1 MQSDREK
8 ELRTLLAQ
16 VRELLTRTENRFEWS
31 GWENSVDALEEFDAL
46 VTAVLEDRDRPARRN
61 LKVLFIPTGPIQEVS
76 ISSGWGRE
84 FLALSDRID
93 QLL

>member
-16 VRELLTRTENRFEWS
+16 VRELLARTENRFEWS
-31 GWENSVDALEEFDAL
+31 GWENSDDAFEEFDAL
-46 VTAVLEDRDRPARRN
+46 VTAVLDDRDQPARRS
-61 LKVLFIPTGPIQEVS
+61 LKILFIPTGPIQEVS
-76 ISSGWGRE
+76 ISSGWGQE